1 MTTVQKLLKEMQEEA
16 NTTRK
21 MLAIVPTDKMDW
33 QPHAKSMT
41 VRALATH
48 IAELPSWV
56 NMTLDTSEL
65 DFATTPYNPK
75 KLEDNA
81 ELMAYF
87 ETTLADANERLSKA
101 TDADLL
107 PNWVLRNGDTI
118 LADRTKEEVL
128 RMTYCQVVHHRAQM
142 GVFLRMLNIPI
153 PGSYGPSAD
162 EHFS

>member
-33 QPHAKSMT
+33 QPHPKSMT

-65 DFATTPYNPK
+65 DFAATPYNPK
-75 KLEDNA
+75 KLNDNA

-87 ETTLADANERLSKA
+87 ESTLADANARLSKA
-101 TDADLL
+101 ADADLL
-107 PNWVLRNGDTI
+107 PNWVLRNGDII

-128 RMTYCQVVHHRAQM
+128 RMTYCQVVHHRAQL
-142 GVFLRMLNIPI
+142 GVFLRLLNIPI